1 MFLVVDE
8 FNLTFSHLLNGK
20 KFIDEILTIGGDM
33 SGLYHCIL
41 CGSSVL
47 LRKLIYGKLTMGEAK
62 GKALIN
68 YTSLISIAL
77 NLRHIRFYPLLVR

>member
-1 MFLVVDE
+1 MGK
-8 FNLTFSHLLNGK
+8 NLLMIL
-20 KFIDEILTIGGDM
+20 LTIGGDM

-47 LRKLIYGKLTMGEAK
+47 LRKLIYGKLTMDEAK

-68 YTSLISIAL
+68 YTKLDLNCTKFKTYTILPFTRESDISWLIDILAK
-77 NLRHIRFYPLLVR
+77 

>member
-8 FNLTFSHLLNGK
+8 FNLAFSLLLNGK
-20 KFIDEILTIGGDM
+20 QFIDELLTIGGDM

-47 LRKLIYGKLTMGEAK
+47 LRKLIYGKLTMDEAK

-68 YTSLISIAL
+68 YTI
-77 NLRHIRFYPLLVR
+77 